1 MVFVRSYSNISYY
14 TIPCYAILFYT
25 VLYSSIPYEITLWR
39 CIAVY
44 GIISYYTVFYF
55 IFTQRTY
62 IGLYTGLKRR
72 PCLQA
77 ALPVLPLRPHPRN
90 HCRRRKKRGVS
101 ISSTETKDMLRR
113 AGFALPK
120 LRVESIPGKLDKGS
134 GFKASRCVG
143 WDAT

>member
-1 MVFVRSYSNISYY
+1 MVFIRSYRNISYY

-77 ALPVLPLRPHPRN
+77 ALPFSHSDPILAITAGGVRSAESRSRPRRPRTCFGGLVLRFRSCVLRASQASWIRDLGSKPP
-90 HCRRRKKRGVS
+90 GVS
-101 ISSTETKDMLRR
+101 
-113 AGFALPK
+113 AG
-120 LRVESIPGKLDKGS
+120 
-134 GFKASRCVG
+134 C
-143 WDAT
+143 